1 MMGTLID
8 KSVLDNQKM
17 KAFLEEAGWKFRSD
31 ICSEDDVWNN
41 IRQKITQNNTSKI
54 GQHPITDT
62 EFEMI
67 KKKIL
72 IEIHSS
78 VDAAK
83 WIKGENSSSTITIE
97 REDTEL
103 GSLTLEVYSNQSI
116 GRRNYRY
123 EVIHQ
128 VVNACDQFIFLINGL
143 PIIQMGLNQSF
154 QQMKKEMY
162 QNSIF
167 SAIQLFILCNKQ
179 SITYFT
185 NNEQL
190 DEKYVFHWCTKDNQ
204 KVEDIAEFIEQVL
217 VTYKVHRFV
226 TNYIVID
233 TELENQPVIV
243 LRPHQ
248 IHGIESLLKATK
260 KRQSG
265 FIWHTS
271 GTGKTLSSFMLTTL
285 LARQPEVDRVIM
297 VVDEKDN
304 KEFTTFISEPQ
315 YSIVGQENA
324 KELGNILLKAPD
336 AKEIMITTQQKLDA
350 ALYFAKKQ
358 DAKNGTQHT
367 NQLHE
372 QYTVFVV
379 DDCHNAICVDEMI
392 ELKKYFPNSI
402 WLGYTG
408 TPIFEVNKSQTRGVV
423 ARTSEEQY
431 GSLFHS
437 YTFKQAVDDGMLVDF
452 KMEYINTVHPDVVS
466 SSIASQLKDDMIYKN
481 LSDDE
486 MNNLIHQM
494 SDFEK
499 EIYIDESLFEQEEHI
514 EKVVEQIMNETT
526 KFDVRDGYPQ
536 KSAILTTSSVKMAKK
551 YYYAIKE
558 RMKNSRILE
567 DIDFPRI
574 AVTFSVKENRMDTAK
589 DREEMQNILDDYNNY
604 YGTEWTLKNIGQ
616 YNLDVHNRLAN
627 RKNFGKHID
636 LVIVVD
642 QLLIGLDAPS
652 VQTIFIDRI
661 LSNIKLIQ
669 ALSCTNRQCIGKR
682 EGNIISF
689 RKPIITEQNIQD
701 AMKLYM

>member
-1 MMGTLID
+1 MLDTLMD
-8 KSVLDNQKM
+8 KSVLENREM

-41 IRQKITQNNTSKI
+41 IRQKMTQNNRYKI

-62 EFEMI
+62 EFENI

-72 IEIHSS
+72 VEIQNP
-78 VDAAK
+78 VDATK
-83 WIKGENSSSTITIE
+83 WIKGENGSSTITIE
-97 REDTEL
+97 RENTEL
-103 GSLTLEVYSNQSI
+103 DSLTLEVYSNQFI

-123 EVIHQ
+123 EVVHQ
-128 VVNACDQFIFLINGL
+128 VINACDRFIFLINGL
-143 PIIQMGLNQSF
+143 PIIQLGCNQSF
-154 QQMKKEMY
+154 QQMKQEMY

-167 SAIQLFILCNKQ
+167 SAIQLFILRNKQ
-179 SITYFT
+179 SITYFA

-190 DEKYVFHWCTKDNQ
+190 DEKYVFYWCTEDNQ
-204 KVEDIAEFIEQVL
+204 KVEDIAKFIQQVL
-217 VTYKVHRFV
+217 VSYKIHRFV

-233 TELENQPVIV
+233 TERENQPVIV

-248 IHGIESLLKATK
+248 IHGIESLLRGTK

-271 GTGKTLSSFMLTTL
+271 GTGKTLSSFMVTKL

-304 KEFTTFISEPQ
+304 KEFTRFISEDK
-315 YSIVGQENA
+315 YLIVGQENA
-324 KELGNILLKAPD
+324 KELGNILLTTPD
-336 AKEIMITTQQKLDA
+336 TEEIMITTQQKLDA

-358 DAKNGTQHT
+358 DAKNGTQHI

-431 GSLFHS
+431 GSLLHS

-452 KMEYINTVHPDVVS
+452 NMEYINTIHPDAVTH
-466 SSIASQLKDDMIYKN
+466 SIANQLKDDMIYKN
-481 LSDDE
+481 LSEDE
-486 MNNLIHQM
+486 LNNLIHQM

-499 EIYIDESLFEQEEHI
+499 EIYMDEALFEQDEHI
-514 EKVVEQIMNETT
+514 EKVVEQITNETT
-526 KFDVRDGYPQ
+526 RFSVRDGYPQ

-551 YYYAIKE
+551 YYDAIKE
-558 RMKNSRILE
+558 RMKNSQVLE
-567 DIDFPRI
+567 DIDFPRV

-589 DREEMQNILDDYNNY
+589 DREEMQSILDDYNNY

-627 RKNFGKHID
+627 RKKSAKHID

-669 ALSCTNRQCIGKR
+669 ALSCTNRQCVGKLA
-682 EGNIISF
+682 GNIISF
-689 RKPIITEQNIQD
+689 RKPIITEQNIQE